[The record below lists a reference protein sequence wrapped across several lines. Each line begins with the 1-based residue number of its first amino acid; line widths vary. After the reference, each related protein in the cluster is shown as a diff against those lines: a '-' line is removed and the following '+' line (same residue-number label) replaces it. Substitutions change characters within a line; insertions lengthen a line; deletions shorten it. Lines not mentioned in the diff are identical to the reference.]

1 MTGRKGEMRQDLKQA
16 VLWSLGLA
24 LLLTLAL
31 ALGPSAAFAQ
41 GSPAPGPNQAFLYE
55 MSEDAQ
61 LCVNGVALVPG
72 LGGKLVPSGA
82 CAVQSLSA
90 GVFRNAVSALQG
102 VSALNSPLCPGLV
115 TNPKSDTCTVTV
127 TGYDSVELNP
137 TTFVPAGGAVWGT
150 SAVVIQLDN
159 PVDSPEWP
167 LVPGAFY
174 GTITFGNPGVPIGS
188 ATASFLIGVQVPPS
202 VQQQDPASFAVWFQQ
217 ACAAAG
223 PTFCVPFTGKFRQP
237 FAVSAR
243 GEHQKPRRGEDAF
256 YLLDNGRQQRVRQDE
271 RAVGWPTVRF
281 EITFTN

>member
-1 MTGRKGEMRQDLKQA
+1 MRQDLKHTF
-16 VLWSLGLA
+16 LWSLGLA

-31 ALGPSAAFAQ
+31 ALGPSAALAQ
-41 GSPAPGPNQAFLYE
+41 GKPAPGPNQAFLYE

-61 LCVNGVALVPG
+61 LCLFGTALVPG
-72 LGGKLVPSGA
+72 LGGILVSSGA
-82 CAVQSLSA
+82 PCTVQSLSA
-90 GVFRNAVSALQG
+90 GLFRNAVSELQG
-102 VSALNSPLCPGLV
+102 VSALNSPLCPGAAFV

-127 TGYDSVELNP
+127 TGHDSVQLDP
-137 TTFVPAGGAVWGT
+137 TTFVPAGGAVWGS

-202 VQQQDPASFAVWFQQ
+202 VQQTDPAAFAAWFQP

-223 PTFCVPFTGKFRQP
+223 TACVPFSAKFRQP
-237 FAVSAR
+237 FAMRAN
-243 GEHQKPRRGEDAF
+243 GDHKKARRGEEAF
-256 YLLDNGRQQRVRQDE
+256 YLLDNGKLDKVRQDE

>member
-1 MTGRKGEMRQDLKQA
+1 MTSGSLGVKSRRHASSEYSSPWYESCFFPEPGASGSECAVAQGRATTRKDTTMTGRKGEMRQDLKQA
-16 VLWSLGLA
+16 VLWSLGVA
-24 LLLTLAL
+24 FLLTLAL

-41 GSPAPGPNQAFLYE
+41 GTPAPGPNQAFLYE

-137 TTFVPAGGAVWGT
+137 TTFVPAGGAGWGT
-150 SAVVIQLDN
+150 SAVVIQLDT
-159 PVDSPEWP
+159 PVDSPAWP
-167 LVPGAFY
+167 LVPGAVH

-188 ATASFLIGVQVPPS
+188 P
-202 VQQQDPASFAVWFQQ
+202 
-217 ACAAAG
+217 
-223 PTFCVPFTGKFRQP
+223 
-237 FAVSAR
+237 
-243 GEHQKPRRGEDAF
+243 
-256 YLLDNGRQQRVRQDE
+256 
-271 RAVGWPTVRF
+271 
-281 EITFTN
+281 